1 MRKIFWFIELKTSLL
16 PKFWKVTFWPKM
28 IQEDY
33 HQVYKKRILN
43 EISIAAVRL
52 NGSSKIRKKFVKL
65 TQNRTDIWY
74 HIFCPR
80 WQQNPCLFWDAY
92 RFLHVFIREI
102 NVDFTICLTFEY
114 FYSRNFRKNINFL
127 DLFQFLVF
135 MYFFQEKP
143 PTACLS
149 LLHLFGLSLC
159 FEKVCKS
166 IIAVFCF
173 FPMDTFGFFWSYL
186 N

>member
-1 MRKIFWFIELKTSLL
+1 MVHRITNLLRYKYIL
-16 PKFWKVTFWPKM
+16 PKVWRLTY
-28 IQEDY
+28 ILAEN
-33 HQVYKKRILN
+33 HTRLLSSLRKKYIEWNFHCRSLN
-43 EISIAAVRL
+43 EWFFKNSE
-52 NGSSKIRKKFVKL
+52 KIRETDVK
-65 TQNRTDIWY
+65 QDRY